1 MAKIIRSV
9 YAPAFLIIIM
19 FGAFAAGIALA
30 QQEDY
35 KEYTIKKGD
44 TLWDISSKEI
54 IDPFLWPKVWKENPE
69 VKNPDLIYPGQK
81 IRIPLYLL
89 QKQVPPPPPVEK
101 AMPAPEI
108 RPPVKPVKKEEPAVV
123 ILPVEKDYLVDKD
136 TLTSTGYI
144 ADTIDSKGEVIGAP
158 TERTLLGKDDYAY
171 IRTPTPVKKGDKFYI
186 IRSLGKVKHPETGK
200 MMGYLID
207 VRGMAEVV
215 GKESGE
221 IKVKIPAS
229 YSDVL
234 VGDLLTDFYDME
246 PPYLLEKPRTPGIA
260 GYIVA
265 TKHRRTL
272 NGHLDIVFLDKGRKD
287 GLEIGDILGMTARA
301 KYNIPNGYVQVINL
315 KDATS
320 IAIARKSGKEVS
332 VGDLIGIYP
341 PAE

>member
-1 MAKIIRSV
+1 MAKIIRNV
-9 YAPAFLIIIM
+9 YAPVFAIILFGM
-19 FGAFAAGIALA
+19 FTADVALA

-35 KEYTIKKGD
+35 KEYTVKKGD

-89 QKQVPPPPPVEK
+89 QKQVSPPPPVEK

-108 RPPVKPVKKEEPAVV
+108 KPPVRKEEPAV
-123 ILPVEKDYLVDKD
+123 IIPPVEKDYLVDKD
-136 TLTSTGYI
+136 TFTSSGYI
-144 ADTIDSKGEVIGAP
+144 ADAIDSKGTLIGAP

-171 IRTPTPVKKGDKFYI
+171 VRTANPVKKGDRFYI
-186 IRSLGKVKHPETGK
+186 IRSLGKVKHPETGR

-207 VRGMAEVV
+207 VRGIAEVV

-229 YSDVL
+229 YSDIL

-246 PPYLLEKPRTPGIA
+246 PPYLLDKPRTPDLS

-265 TKHRRTL
+265 TKHRRTA
-272 NGHLDIVFLDKGRKD
+272 NGQLDIVFLDKGQKD
-287 GLEIGDILGMTARA
+287 GLEIGDVFEMTARA
-301 KYNIPNGYVQVINL
+301 KYDIPNGQVQVINL
-315 KDATS
+315 RDATS
-320 IAIARKSGKEVS
+320 AAIVRKSGKEVS
-332 VGDLIGIYP
+332 VGDLVG
-341 PAE
+341 ASASEQ